1 MIFNQNKKERYSIVS
16 RLLDTRYSAKES
28 KREISI
34 YGYAGGRQT
43 FVGVRVD
50 VAHFFRPIYRCLRDK
65 YIFS

>member
-34 YGYAGGRQT
+34 YGYAGGNISFTALQT
-43 FVGVRVD
+43 SDWNQYTLCKG
-50 VAHFFRPIYRCLRDK
+50 IK
-65 YIFS
+65 MSK